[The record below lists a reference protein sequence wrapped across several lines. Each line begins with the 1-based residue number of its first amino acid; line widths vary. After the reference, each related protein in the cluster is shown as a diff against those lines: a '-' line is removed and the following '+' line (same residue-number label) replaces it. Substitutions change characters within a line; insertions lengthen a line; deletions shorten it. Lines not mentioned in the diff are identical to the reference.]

1 MYNIQ
6 GHLYISRWRL
16 AAPAHA
22 ARAREAAC
30 REAAASLLASVVSCG
45 ELRLVDVARPDPE
58 VETMD
63 AEAALRTLVTLDTW
77 LEQGVM
83 EVRHVSF
90 V

>member
-1 MYNIQ
+1 M
-6 GHLYISRWRL
+6 
-16 AAPAHA
+16 
-22 ARAREAAC
+22 
-30 REAAASLLASVVSCG
+30 VSCG

-83 EVRHVSF
+83 EVRHTRKLCLMKFDDEECIKKPASLLKASF
-90 V
+90 DVYYY

>member
-1 MYNIQ
+1 M
-6 GHLYISRWRL
+6 
-16 AAPAHA
+16 
-22 ARAREAAC
+22 
-30 REAAASLLASVVSCG
+30 VSCG

-83 EVRHVSF
+83 EVRHISF